1 MAHQHLLAWTLALP
15 GPNFSDL
22 VSAGSGLIEI
32 GGRTPERE
40 PEGSEYRRALRAA
53 LRSIEGRS
61 PSVNG
66 EQNLREMPSN
76 QDTKTRITTACLLAA
91 GTGSRL
97 RPLTDSIPKCLTEVN
112 GRPILERFV
121 SCLREQGFKR
131 LVVVVGHFEQRIRSF
146 LEDHASGL
154 VVEYVRNPL
163 YRTTNNIY
171 SLWLAG
177 SKIEEPFLLAESDL
191 VFEASLLK
199 GLLIPDKIAVSRML
213 PWMNGTAIAMDSLG
227 HVASFHRAPA
237 PRKGR
242 ATPLR
247 DDAYK
252 TVNICSLSLAAWSRV
267 LPRLERAIADG
278 RVNEYYEVVFAEM
291 VADGSL
297 SLECVLFDSDRWYEV
312 DTLEDLMG
320 AERIARRITRPVRP
334 SLPALVGTGGVRV
347 RA

>member
-1 MAHQHLLAWTLALP
+1 
-15 GPNFSDL
+15 
-22 VSAGSGLIEI
+22 
-32 GGRTPERE
+32 
-40 PEGSEYRRALRAA
+40 
-53 LRSIEGRS
+53 
-61 PSVNG
+61 
-66 EQNLREMPSN
+66 MPSD

-97 RPLTDSIPKCLTEVN
+97 RPLTDSVPKCLTEIN

-131 LVVVVGHFEQRIRSF
+131 LVVAVGHLEQHIRRY
-146 LEDHASGL
+146 LDVHAADL
-154 VVEYVRNPL
+154 IVEYVRNPL

-177 SKIEEPFLLAESDL
+177 SEIDEPFLLVESDL
-191 VFEASLLK
+191 IFEAPLLE

-213 PWMNGTAIAMDSLG
+213 PWMNGTTITMDSSG
-227 HVASFHRAPA
+227 HVASFHGAPA
-237 PRKGR
+237 PRIGR
-242 ATPLR
+242 AAPLR

-252 TVNICSLSLAAWSRV
+252 TVNICSLSLATWRRV
-267 LPRLERAIADG
+267 LSRLDRVIADG

-297 SLECVLFDSDRWYEV
+297 SLECVLFDSDQWYEV
-312 DTLEDLMG
+312 DTLADLRG
-320 AERIARRITRPVRP
+320 AERIAKRITRPARP
-334 SLPALVGTGGVRV
+334 LLPALVGDAGA